1 MTTGE
6 TAPDRTIWTLT
17 GKDAL
22 SFMQGLVSN
31 DLRPLEAAPGIVW
44 CALLSPQG
52 KYLADF
58 FVVRQG
64 DGPLLIDIA
73 TTLAADTLRRLTL
86 YRLRADVQ
94 IAPCPLCV
102 VRGLG
107 TPPTGALPDPRH
119 PALGWRAWSATP
131 GAANEIDWDRV
142 RVAHVIPE
150 SGIELI
156 PDDSYIL
163 EAGFERLHGVDFR
176 KGCYVG
182 QEVTARMKHK
192 TDLRKGL
199 VKVAIEGRAPVGTE
213 ILSDGKPAGVL
224 FTQSGGSAIA
234 YLRLDRAGGL
244 LTAGSATL
252 KFDPVPGQ

>member
-73 TTLAADTLRRLTL
+73 TTLAADTL
-86 YRLRADVQ
+86 
-94 IAPCPLCV
+94 
-102 VRGLG
+102 
-107 TPPTGALPDPRH
+107 
-119 PALGWRAWSATP
+119 
-131 GAANEIDWDRV
+131 
-142 RVAHVIPE
+142 
-150 SGIELI
+150 
-156 PDDSYIL
+156 
-163 EAGFERLHGVDFR
+163 
-176 KGCYVG
+176 
-182 QEVTARMKHK
+182 
-192 TDLRKGL
+192 
-199 VKVAIEGRAPVGTE
+199 
-213 ILSDGKPAGVL
+213 
-224 FTQSGGSAIA
+224 
-234 YLRLDRAGGL
+234 
-244 LTAGSATL
+244 LTAT
-252 KFDPVPGQ
+252 QI